1 VWDVKSGCCLFY
13 VPQEGDLFISTALS
27 PDGKV
32 LATGSDEIILLD
44 AATGE
49 ALQSL
54 KGYANHP
61 YQLAFSPDGK
71 TLASA
76 SDDGTVLIWDIS

>member
-1 VWDVKSGCCLFY
+1 VWDVKSGYCLFY
-13 VPQEGDLFISTALS
+13 VPQEGDRFISTALS

-32 LATGSDEIILLD
+32 LADGSNEIILRD
-44 AATGE
+44 AATG
-49 ALQSL
+49 ASLQSL

-61 YQLAFSPDGK
+61 YQLVFSPNGK

-76 SDDGTVLIWDIS
+76 SDDGTVLMWDIS